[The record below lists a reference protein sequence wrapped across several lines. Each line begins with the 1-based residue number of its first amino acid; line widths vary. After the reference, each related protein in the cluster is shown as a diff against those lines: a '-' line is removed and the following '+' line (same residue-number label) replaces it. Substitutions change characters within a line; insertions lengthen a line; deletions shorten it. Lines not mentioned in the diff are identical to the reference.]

1 MEIHINNLE
10 KLAGE
15 GSSLVEN
22 TKSIKLREKQSF
34 MSLLEIL
41 SYIDDR
47 TMEMEN
53 LGINLLEFESPY
65 FKIIEDLLVS
75 KYGPTGA
82 SLIIWW
88 CTERK
93 MIEEKTYNFISE
105 DGTNTMIS
113 SATQLYKFITGNI

>member
-1 MEIHINNLE
+1 MELHINNLE
-10 KLAGE
+10 KLAGG

-22 TKSIKLREKQSF
+22 AKSIKLREKQSF
-34 MSLLEIL
+34 MSLLELL
-41 SYIDDR
+41 SFIDDR
-47 TMEMEN
+47 TMEMVN
-53 LGINLLEFESPY
+53 LGINLIEFEDPY

-75 KYGPTGA
+75 KYGGIGA

-93 MIEEKTYNFISE
+93 SIEEKTYNLISE

-113 SATQLYKFITGNI
+113 SPTQLYKFITEKK

>member
-10 KLAGE
+10 KLAGG

-22 TKSIKLREKQSF
+22 AKSIKLREKQSF

-47 TMEMEN
+47 TLEMDN
-53 LGINLLEFESPY
+53 LGINLLEFEDPY
-65 FKIIEDLLVS
+65 FKIIEDLLMS
-75 KYGPTGA
+75 KYGQIGA

-93 MIEEKTYNFISE
+93 LIKEKTYNLISE

-113 SATQLYKFITGNI
+113 NATQLYKFITEKK

>member
-1 MEIHINNLE
+1 MELHINNLE
-10 KLAGE
+10 KLAGG

-22 TKSIKLREKQSF
+22 AKSIKLREKQSF

-47 TMEMEN
+47 TMEINN
-53 LGINLLEFESPY
+53 LGINLLEFEDPY

-75 KYGPTGA
+75 KYGPIVA

-93 MIEEKTYNFISE
+93 MIEEKTYNLISE

-113 SATQLYKFITGNI
+113 SVTQLYKFITEIK